1 MRPRIRLVLSLI
13 VASFV
18 LSACAPSIVVRDERI
33 VEQRTAGPMTGP
45 PGSVVAAVDTAA
57 VTAGITAVLM
67 AQQARWNEGDI
78 RGFMDTYVRTR
89 QTTFLSGGTVTQGW
103 SQMFGT
109 YMRSYPDRASMGT
122 LTFSDLTVRPVTN
135 ESAIVWGRWRLD
147 READTPNG
155 LFTLLMEIRPGGTW
169 RIVHDHTS
177 SAD

>member
-1 MRPRIRLVLSLI
+1 MRPPFRLVLALI

-18 LSACAPSIVVRDERI
+18 LSACAPRTVVREERI
-33 VEQRTAGPMTGP
+33 VEHRMAGPM
-45 PGSVVAAVDTAA
+45 PGTMVVAVDTVA
-57 VTAGITAVLM
+57 VTAGITEVLM
-67 AQQARWNEGDI
+67 AQQARWNAGDV

-89 QTTFLSGGTVTQGW
+89 HTTFLSGGTVTQGW

-135 ESAIVWGRWRLD
+135 ETAIVWGRWRLD

-155 LFTLLMEIRPGGTW
+155 LFTLLMEVRPGGTW

-177 SAD
+177 SGD

>member
-1 MRPRIRLVLSLI
+1 MRPRFRLVLSLI

-18 LSACAPSIVVRDERI
+18 LAACAPRTVVREERI
-33 VEQRTAGPMTGP
+33 VEERIVA
-45 PGSVVAAVDTAA
+45 PGTMVAPVDTAA
-57 VTAGITAVLM
+57 VTAGVTAALM
-67 AQQARWNEGDI
+67 AQQARWNAGDL

-122 LTFSDLTVRPVTN
+122 LTFSDLAVRPVTN
-135 ESAIVWGRWRLD
+135 ESAVVWGRWRLA

-155 LFTLLMEIRPGGTW
+155 LFTLLMEVRPGGTW

>member
-1 MRPRIRLVLSLI
+1 MRLRFRLVLSLI

-18 LSACAPSIVVRDERI
+18 LSACAPSVVVREERI
-33 VEQRTAGPMTGP
+33 IERTAA
-45 PGSVVAAVDTAA
+45 PGTMVAAVDTAA
-57 VTAGITAVLM
+57 VTSGITAVLM
-67 AQQARWNEGDI
+67 AQQARWNAGDL

-103 SQMFGT
+103 SQMFGV

-147 READTPNG
+147 RESDTPQG
-155 LFTLLMEIRPGGTW
+155 LFTLLMEVRPGGTW